1 MKRKR
6 NVELMSA
13 YDEEIDVGAVVLT
26 GEQARALVV
35 AVADAIRHGGHDPI
49 VARRMVLA
57 VEALNDVFGLEIEKQ
72 T

>member
-13 YDEEIDVGAVVLT
+13 YDEEIDAG
-26 GEQARALVV
+26 